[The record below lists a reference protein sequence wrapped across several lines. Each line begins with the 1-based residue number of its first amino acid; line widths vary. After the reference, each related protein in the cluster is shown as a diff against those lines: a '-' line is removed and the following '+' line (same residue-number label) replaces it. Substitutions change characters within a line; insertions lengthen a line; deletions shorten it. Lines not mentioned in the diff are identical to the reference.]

1 MKPWLNVPVLGYARW
16 VWLLPLLGLGVSA
29 PLWLHWLEPQGML
42 WLNGLCRGVP
52 AMVWTGFSLMGNA
65 WGLLALTAPLL
76 WRAPRTLWAWLCA
89 APFAM
94 AFARLGKD
102 LLESPRPAA
111 RIDNDLLRIVGEA
124 LHNASMPSGHTLTA
138 FSVASAVYFSWSA
151 AQRPRGAWLL
161 WVLAFATG
169 LSRVAVGAHWP
180 GDVAVGLCL
189 GVWAGLLGNALLR
202 RVPSTWCHCRHPAL
216 RTVAALITVAAY
228 VLLADPLDFVENQ
241 WLQRL
246 LALWALLSVL
256 RFGLLRWWPAP
267 VVVESVGARGV
278 RPLNSDH

>member
-1 MKPWLNVPVLGYARW
+1 MKDGLHTPLLGHARW
-16 VWLLPLLGLGVSA
+16 VWLMPLAGLVLTV
-29 PLWLHWLEPQGML
+29 PLWLHWFEPQGML

-52 AMVWTGFSLMGNA
+52 DMVWTGFSLMGNA

-89 APFAM
+89 APFAIV
-94 AFARLGKD
+94 FARLGKD

-111 RIDNDLLRIVGEA
+111 AIDNDLLRIVGEP

-138 FSVASAVYFSWSA
+138 FAVASAVYFAWPA
-151 AQRPRGAWLL
+151 NRRPRGAWLL
-161 WVLAFATG
+161 WVLALATG
-169 LSRVAVGAHWP
+169 ISRVAVGAHWP
-180 GDVAVGLCL
+180 GDVAVGACL
-189 GVWAGLLGNALLR
+189 GVWAGLLGNGLLR
-202 RVPSTWCHCRHPAL
+202 RVPVAWWHPRHLAL
-216 RTVAALITVAAY
+216 RAVAALMAVAAY

-256 RFGLLRWWPAP
+256 RFVALPWWPVP
-267 VVVESVGARGV
+267 TPAR
-278 RPLNSDH
+278 SDH